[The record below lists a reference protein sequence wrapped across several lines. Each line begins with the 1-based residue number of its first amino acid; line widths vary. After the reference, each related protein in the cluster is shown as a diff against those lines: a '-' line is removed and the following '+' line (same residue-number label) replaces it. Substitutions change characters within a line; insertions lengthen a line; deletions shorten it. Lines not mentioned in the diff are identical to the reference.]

1 MRPFSAK
8 ERKEIADAITAAE
21 AKTSGEIV
29 VVAANAS
36 GGYYANAVMLA
47 ALAALTVPLPLIHAT
62 QMPIEYIYLIQLA
75 VFFVLGV
82 SLTQLE
88 SLRFA
93 IVPAGVKRARAHQ
106 RAVDQFLVQ
115 NMHTTE
121 GRTGVLIYVSFAE
134 RYVEVIADN
143 GIYKKVPHQT
153 WEGVVTKLTHHLAR
167 GERTKGL
174 VEAIATCG
182 KVLAQHFPP
191 DQGHKD
197 ELPNHLIV
205 LDGYRGY

>member
-21 AKTSGEIV
+21 ATTSGEIV
-29 VVAANAS
+29 VVAASAS
-36 GGYYANAVMLA
+36 GGYYANALMWAAVA
-47 ALAALTVPLPLIHAT
+47 ALSVPLLLIHTT
-62 QMPIEYIYLIQLA
+62 QMPIEYIYLIQLG
-75 VFFVLGV
+75 VFLIGAM
-82 SLTQLE
+82 LTQWE
-88 SLRFA
+88 AYRFA

-106 RAVDQFLVQ
+106 RAVEQFLVQ

-143 GIYKKVPHQT
+143 GIYKKVPYQI
-153 WEGVVTKLTHHLAR
+153 WEGVVAKLTHHLAR
-167 GERTKGL
+167 GERTEGL
-174 VEAIATCG
+174 IEAIATCG

-191 DQGHKD
+191 DQGDKD

>member
-8 ERKEIADAITAAE
+8 ERGEIAAAITTAE
-21 AKTSGEIV
+21 AATSGEIV

-36 GGYYANAVMLA
+36 GGYYATALMWA
-47 ALAALTVPLPLIHAT
+47 ALASLAVPLPLIHTT

-75 VFFVLGV
+75 VFLVGAM
-82 SLTQLE
+82 LTQWE
-88 SLRFA
+88 AFRFA
-93 IVPAGVKRARAHQ
+93 MVPAAVKRARAHQ
-106 RAVDQFLVQ
+106 RAVEQFLVQ

-153 WEGVVTKLTHHLAR
+153 WEGVVAKLTHHLAR

-174 VEAIATCG
+174 IEAIVTCG
-182 KVLAQHFPP
+182 KVLSQHFPP
-191 DQGHKD
+191 DQGDKD

-205 LDGYRGY
+205 LDGYR

>member
-36 GGYYANAVMLA
+36 GGYYANALMWAAIA
-47 ALAALTVPLPLIHAT
+47 ALSVPLPLIHAT
-62 QMPIEYIYLIQLA
+62 QMPIEYIYLIQLG
-75 VFFVLGV
+75 VFLVGAM
-82 SLTQLE
+82 LTQWE
-88 SLRFA
+88 SYRFA

-106 RAVDQFLVQ
+106 RAVEQFLVQ

-134 RYVEVIADN
+134 HYVEVIADN
-143 GIYKKVPHQT
+143 GIYKKVPYQI

-167 GERTKGL
+167 GERAKGL

>member
-1 MRPFSAK
+1 MRLFSAK
-8 ERKEIADAITAAE
+8 ERGEIADAITTAE
-21 AKTSGEIV
+21 ATTSGEIV
-29 VVAANAS
+29 VVVASAS
-36 GGYYANAVMLA
+36 GGYYATALMWA
-47 ALAALTVPLPLIHAT
+47 ALASLAVPLPLIHTT
-62 QMPIEYIYLIQLA
+62 QMPIEYIYLIQLG
-75 VFFVLGV
+75 VFLIGAM
-82 SLTQLE
+82 LTQWE
-88 SLRFA
+88 AFRFA
-93 IVPAGVKRARAHQ
+93 IVPAAVKRARAHQ
-106 RAVDQFLVQ
+106 RAVEQFLVQ

-153 WEGVVTKLTHHLAR
+153 WEGVVAKLTHHLAR

-174 VEAIATCG
+174 IEAIGTCG
-182 KVLAQHFPP
+182 KVLSEHFPP
-191 DQGHKD
+191 DQGAKD

>member
-8 ERKEIADAITAAE
+8 ERGEIADAITTAE
-21 AKTSGEIV
+21 ATTSGEIV
-29 VVAANAS
+29 VVAAAAS
-36 GGYYANAVMLA
+36 SGYYANALMWAAIA
-47 ALAALTVPLPLIHAT
+47 ALSVPLPLIHT
-62 QMPIEYIYLIQLA
+62 TKMPIEYIYLIQLG
-75 VFFVLGV
+75 VFLVGAM
-82 SLTQLE
+82 LTQWE
-88 SLRFA
+88 SFRFA
-93 IVPAGVKRARAHQ
+93 IVPAGQKRARAHQ
-106 RAVDQFLVQ
+106 RAVEQFLVQ

-143 GIYKKVPHQT
+143 GIYKKVPHQV
-153 WEGVVTKLTHHLAR
+153 WEGVVAKLTHHLAR
-167 GERTKGL
+167 HERTKGL

-182 KVLAQHFPP
+182 KVLSQHFPP
-191 DQGHKD
+191 DQGNKD

>member
-8 ERKEIADAITAAE
+8 ERGEIADAITAAE
-21 AKTSGEIV
+21 ATTSGEIV
-29 VVAANAS
+29 VVAASAS
-36 GGYYANAVMLA
+36 GGYYATALMWA
-47 ALAALTVPLPLIHAT
+47 AIAALTVPLPLIHTT
-62 QMPIEYIYLIQLA
+62 QMPIEYIYLIQLG
-75 VFFVLGV
+75 VFLVGAM
-82 SLTQLE
+82 LTQWE
-88 SLRFA
+88 SYRFA
-93 IVPAGVKRARAHQ
+93 IVPARVKRARAHQ
-106 RAVDQFLVQ
+106 RAVEQFLAQ

-153 WEGVVTKLTHHLAR
+153 WEGVVTRLTHHLAHH
-167 GERTKGL
+167 ERTKGL

-182 KVLAQHFPP
+182 KVLSQHFPP
-191 DQGHKD
+191 DQGNKD

>member
-36 GGYYANAVMLA
+36 GGYYANALMWA
-47 ALAALTVPLPLIHAT
+47 ALAALSVPLPLIHTT
-62 QMPIEYIYLIQLA
+62 QMPIEYIYLIQLG
-75 VFFVLGV
+75 VFLVGAM
-82 SLTQLE
+82 LTQWE
-88 SLRFA
+88 GYRFA

-106 RAVDQFLVQ
+106 RAVEQFLVQ

-143 GIYKKVPHQT
+143 GIYKKVPYQT

-182 KVLAQHFPP
+182 KVLAQYFPP
-191 DQGHKD
+191 DQGGKD